1 MLIFL
6 VVLGLSC
13 ALTVL
18 TSPWPPVVYCDI
30 GSSDSLNFSGFEL
43 DLLREIAISLHWT
56 NLTISCVTWD
66 EMFSRVKAG
75 TADIGLGGINIDSE
89 RLQQFSFSVP
99 TYESGLSLVV
109 TEQRASLTWVL
120 LEIFSWQ
127 LWVALLVAGV
137 VVAHVLWLLEGRE
150 KPYPC
155 GLVDAVWLTF
165 ASLCFTSD
173 RAARLNPGK
182 TLQLGLGLSAFLL
195 LGLFIGV
202 LTVRLATPIDDQS
215 QISYQ
220 DLRGL
225 RVGTP
230 ATYVPWLSQFS
241 DHVQGYSWLPDD
253 PSALI
258 IAAVEKG
265 ELDVAALEHPQAQ
278 YYSSRKC
285 GITVLDFSFIEIYY
299 AAAFPLGADKQLIR
313 DFSKACCKLKER
325 GVQKALMN
333 KYMIQAAPDSC
344 SDLIP
349 LNALTATQVLGVFS
363 VLVAGFVAALP
374 LFLYQL
380 LRKPQSS
387 EERSAQQLR
396 DQHTQ
401 RNEQELKLVRKFDTI
416 LLSADQKLGAK
427 LSQLEHSLEGHLATS
442 MKYEEALMELEAKL
456 DRRFA

>member
-1 MLIFL
+1 MLISL
-6 VVLGLSC
+6 AVLGS

-18 TSPWPPVVYCDI
+18 TSPWPPVIYCDL
-30 GSSDSLNFSGFEL
+30 GSSNSFNFSGFEL

-56 NLTISCVTWD
+56 NWTISCVTWD
-66 EMFSRVKAG
+66 EMMTRVQAG
-75 TADIGLGGINIDSE
+75 TADIGLGGINIDSG
-89 RLQQFSFSVP
+89 RIQQFEFSVP

-109 TEQRASLTWVL
+109 PEKKTSLTWVL
-120 LEIFSWQ
+120 LEPFSWQ
-127 LWVALLVAGV
+127 LWTALLVAGIA
-137 VVAHVLWLLEGRE
+137 VAHALWLLEGRE
-150 KPYPC
+150 KQYPW
-155 GLVDAVWLTF
+155 GLVDAAWLTF

-173 RAARLNPGK
+173 RSARLNPGK

-195 LGLFIGV
+195 LGLFIGA
-202 LTVRLATPIDDQS
+202 LTVRLATPIEDQPFT
-215 QISYQ
+215 SYK

-225 RVGTP
+225 RVGT
-230 ATYVPWLSQFS
+230 AASYVPWLSQFS
-241 DHVQGYSWLPDD
+241 DHVQGFSWLPDD

-258 IAAVEKG
+258 IAAVERG

-285 GITVLDFSFIEIYY
+285 GLTVLDFSFIEIYY
-299 AAAFPLGADKQLIR
+299 AAAFPLGADKQLVR
-313 DFSKACCKLKER
+313 DFSKACSKLKER

-333 KYMIQAAPDSC
+333 KYMIQPAPDPC

-349 LNALTATQVLGVFS
+349 LNALTAAQVLGVLS
-363 VLVAGFVAALP
+363 VLVVGFLAALP

-380 LRKPQSS
+380 LHKPQNS
-387 EERSAQQLR
+387 EELSAQQIR
-396 DQHTQ
+396 DQHIQ
-401 RNEQELKLVRKFDTI
+401 RDAQELKLVRKFDTI

-427 LSQLEHSLEGHLATS
+427 LIELELSLEGHLATS